1 MQSILARAAAAMLL
15 LSLAFAAYPQDVS
28 NDFMKTYRAYNQ
40 AYHQGDMDRA
50 EALAK
55 KTLEMAVKELG
66 PNHEKIPVLLI
77 NLGHVELLRGKYDDA
92 EKYLAEAR
100 TKIKHGQKDS
110 ESSLLTIHEDMAR
123 IYAAKKDLDKARG
136 EIKDAIAERSKSH
149 GADDPLVAQLLS
161 MEAQLDI
168 ADQDYDS
175 AGKLIDQGKQI
186 IEKKFGKDDNR
197 VAEFLSMQGDLAVI
211 EKQLKKAEGLYLD
224 AMAILKKNLVADDP
238 NILALHQKL
247 ANLYIAM
254 GSDKFA
260 DHADAYIA
268 RAELREGAALP
279 MFIIKPKLPAASD
292 MNEGW
297 VLLNMT
303 VTDSGRVK
311 DLKVIESSTS
321 RKVDEATLAAAAKWR
336 FKPRIEDG
344 KRLPQTNTRARV
356 VFHDGKV
363 EVHLGEMKDIA
374 G

>member
-1 MQSILARAAAAMLL
+1 MQYKLFQPTAAILL
-15 LSLAFAAYPQDVS
+15 LCLAFAVSAQDVS
-28 NDFMKTYRAYNQ
+28 KDFIKTYRAYNQ
-40 AYHQGDMDRA
+40 AYQQGDMDRA
-50 EALAK
+50 ETLAK

-100 TKIKHGQKDS
+100 QKIKPGQKDA
-110 ESSLLTIHEDMAR
+110 ETSLLTIHEDMAR

-168 ADQDYDS
+168 ADQNYDS
-175 AGKLIDQGKQI
+175 AEKLIDQGKHI
-186 IEKKFGKDDNR
+186 VEKKFGKDDNR
-197 VAEFLSMQGDLAVI
+197 VAQFLAMQGDLAVV
-211 EKQLKKAEGLYLD
+211 EKKLKKAEGLYRD

-260 DHADAYIA
+260 SHADAYIA
-268 RAELREGAALP
+268 KAELREGAALP
-279 MFIIKPKLPAASD
+279 MFIIKPKLPAGNNPD
-292 MNEGW
+292 GW

-303 VTDSGRVK
+303 VTDAGRVK
-311 DLKVIESSTS
+311 DLKVIESSAS
-321 RKVDEATLAAAAKWR
+321 KKVDQATLAAAAKWR
-336 FKPRIEDG
+336 FKPLIKDG
-344 KRLPQTNTRARV
+344 KRLPQANTRARV
-356 VFHDGKV
+356 VFRNGKV
-363 EVHLGEMKDIA
+363 EVHLGEMKNVA